1 VTALQK
7 KPHNQVAHLSSAD
20 VDMVSDTRRLHKMQ
34 QALTK
39 GGPEVAELDYIL
51 IDCPPSLGLLTVNM
65 LAAADSIET
74 LLQTA
79 RADLRQYNVFTL
91 GQLLPNV
98 KAPVEA
104 EFYLVFAPDSAR
116 NAQAVD
122 AKFIKGDESLKPL
135 ASQLKTLKYQLVF
148 PDASPTKIVR
158 RGALLC
164 LPKPGV
170 CTFTMISP
178 DLIRSVD

>member
-1 VTALQK
+1 MGMIAEKRGKKDEAIRLYAQGSVALQ
-7 KPHNQVAHLSSAD
+7 
-20 VDMVSDTRRLHKMQ
+20 MVPDNRESLQRL
-34 QALTK
+34 AT
-39 GGPEVAELDYIL
+39 G
-51 IDCPPSLGLLTVNM
+51 
-65 LAAADSIET
+65 DSIET

-104 EFYLVFAPDSAR
+104 EFYLVFAPDGAR

-135 ASQLKTLKYQLVF
+135 ASQLKTVKYQLVF